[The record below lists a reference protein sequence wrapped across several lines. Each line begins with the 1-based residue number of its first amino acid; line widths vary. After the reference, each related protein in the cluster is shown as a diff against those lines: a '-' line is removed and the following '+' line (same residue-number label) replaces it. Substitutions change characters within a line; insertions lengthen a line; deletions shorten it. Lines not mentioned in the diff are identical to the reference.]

1 MAQRSNSFAIFT
13 ATGRILAMLAGF
25 VMPLFLT
32 RFLSQENYGLYSQFY
47 VLLGF
52 TGSIFSFGMQ
62 SNLYYFYPNSEK
74 VTQKA
79 LIGNTLLTMI
89 ALSLVAVVFLVVP
102 QLSSLFIKSEKLLQ
116 YAYLIGVCIFF
127 YIPTQLL
134 FPLFVII
141 GDKQSSVIFP
151 PAEAIIRVVF
161 VIFAAL
167 VFKSLKAIFIAIII
181 YHILLFAITLLY
193 SYLPIRKIEG
203 RLFDWVLLKS
213 QLVYVIPFGLAV
225 ILNTLLRQFDKMLCI
240 SYISPEE
247 YAVYALAFFGIP
259 GINQIYD
266 SVAEVYILNMS
277 SAYKEGDNEK
287 TVSYYQEYV
296 WKLLSFSMPLILIVM
311 LYAPTMFELLFPERY
326 LASVPFFRIYI
337 LSFVFGAL
345 GAGLVL
351 RASGK
356 TRYSL
361 RAFLYSAPFYL
372 VFTYFAIKFYGTW
385 GAITSAMLGIILPK
399 VFQIYFEMRLL
410 EMPFSKYMPWK
421 MLGKIL
427 VISSL
432 FIIPVVVLN
441 ALIHLHLVAILL
453 VSFVYVLSVYYYEI
467 RHNSF
472 ILTIEDIRHALISVK
487 TRFNSKTK
495 QDA

>member
-62 SNLYYFYPNSEK
+62 SNLYYFYPGSDK
-74 VTQKA
+74 STQKS
-79 LIGNTLLTMI
+79 LVCNTLITMI
-89 ALSLVAVVFLVVP
+89 LFSLVAALFLAIP
-102 QLSSLFIKSEKLLQ
+102 RLTTLFIKSEQLLQ
-116 YAYLIGVCIFF
+116 YAYLISICIFF
-127 YIPTQLL
+127 YIPTQFL
-134 FPLFVII
+134 FPLFVIK

-151 PAEAIIRVVF
+151 PAETITRMVF
-161 VIFAAL
+161 VVVAAL
-167 VFKSLKAIFIAIII
+167 TFKSLKAIFVAIII
-181 YHILLFAITLLY
+181 YHVVLFVVTLLY

-203 RLFDWVLLKS
+203 RLFDWSLLKS
-213 QLVYVIPFGLAV
+213 QLVYAVPFGLAV

-259 GINQIYD
+259 GVDQIYD
-266 SVAEVYILNMS
+266 SVGEVYILNMS
-277 SAYKEGDNEK
+277 SAYKDGDYEK
-287 TVSYYQEYV
+287 TVTFYQEYV
-296 WKLLSFSMPLILIVM
+296 GKLLSFSMPLIFIVS
-311 LYAPTMFELLFPERY
+311 LFAPTIFSILFPERY

-356 TRYSL
+356 TRFTL
-361 RAFLYSAPFYL
+361 RAYLFSAPFYL
-372 VFTYFAIKFYGTW
+372 VFTYFAIKHYGTW

-399 VFQIYFEMRLL
+399 AFQIFFEMRLL
-410 EMPFSKYMPWK
+410 KKSFSKYMPWK
-421 MLGKIL
+421 KLGKIL
-427 VISSL
+427 LISFLS
-432 FIIPVVVLN
+432 IIPVVVLN
-441 ALIHLHLVAILL
+441 VLVDLPLIIIIFVSIL
-453 VSFVYVLSVYYYEI
+453 YVLFVYYYEL
-467 RHNSF
+467 RHGMF
-472 ILTIEDIRHALISVK
+472 IVKFDEIKHAIASIK
-487 TRFNSKTK
+487 TRFNSRTR
-495 QDA
+495 QHA